1 MCFRLTSPHVT
12 GYLVG
17 RHVTRRR
24 SDSLMY
30 DVADMCE
37 TVEKISS
44 RQAGGQRVRFDAQPI
59 CREDRPHRQ
68 SVAEN
73 VH

>member
-1 MCFRLTSPHVT
+1 MLSVDATPTSPQR
-12 GYLVG
+12 YRVG

-37 TVEKISS
+37 TLEKISS
-44 RQAGGQRVRFDAQPI
+44 RQATDFLLI